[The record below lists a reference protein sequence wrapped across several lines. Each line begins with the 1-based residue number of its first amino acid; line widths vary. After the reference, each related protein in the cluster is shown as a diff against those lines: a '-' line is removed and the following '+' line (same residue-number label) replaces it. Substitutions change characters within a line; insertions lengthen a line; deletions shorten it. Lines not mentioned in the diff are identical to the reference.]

1 MTYVIAIA
9 QRKGGAGK
17 TTLTCQLA
25 AALIEDG
32 FSVFG
37 VDADPQGSFRD
48 WARRRAAN
56 DRALASIDCVEASG
70 FAIGAAIRRA
80 RGAVDYVLIDTAPMI
95 DSNIRNALRSAD
107 LVLTP
112 LQLSPLDLDAT
123 MPTARLVGETG
134 RPVMFVVNRAPSRAR
149 IADAIRAEIR
159 KHKLPLAEAELGNR
173 AAFSESLA
181 NGLGVVETAP
191 SGKAAAEIRALKEEV
206 ASRFVRRRSGLR
218 AS

>member
-25 AALIEDG
+25 AALSEDG
-32 FSVFG
+32 CSVAG
-37 VDADPQGSFRD
+37 VDADPQGSFQTWTR
-48 WARRRAAN
+48 RRRAGNHPKHDIECTA
-56 DRALASIDCVEASG
+56 ASG
-70 FAIGAAIRRA
+70 FGIGTAIRRT
-80 RGAVDYVLIDTAPMI
+80 RGVADFVLIDTAPSV
-95 DSNIRNALRSAD
+95 DSNIRNAVRAAD

-123 MPTARLVGETG
+123 MPTARLVGELG
-134 RPVMFVVNRAPSRAR
+134 RPVMFVVNRAPARAR
-149 IADAIRAEIR
+149 IADAIRAEIKR
-159 KHKLPLAEAELGNR
+159 NRLPLAEAELGNR

-181 NGLGVVETAP
+181 DGLGVVETAAP
-191 SGKAAAEIRALKEEV
+191 SKAAAEIRALKDEICI
-206 ASRFVRRRSGLR
+206 RLGRRQGRR